1 MAESLDV
8 RSIFERHHL
17 GVFRYLRRIVGSA
30 ADAEDLTQE
39 TFLRVMRGLSRY
51 RPEGRE
57 AAWVF
62 EIARNLA
69 LNRRRD
75 AARRPESD
83 STLPE
88 IADHA
93 PPPVELQQ
101 ALAALPDLDRDCF
114 LLRESGG
121 LGYAEIA
128 ATCGITEDAVR
139 SRIHRA
145 RTALRAAL
153 AGTR

>member
-17 GVFRYLRRIVGSA
+17 GVFRYLRRILGSS

-39 TFLRVMRGLSRY
+39 TFLRVMRGLPGY
-51 RPEGRE
+51 RPDGRE
-57 AAWVF
+57 AAWVY

-75 AARRPESD
+75 VARRPAIQSAI
-83 STLPE
+83 PE
-88 IADHA
+88 IPNTA
-93 PPPVELQQ
+93 PPQVELQQ
-101 ALAALPDLDRDCF
+101 ALSTLPDLDRDCF

-128 ATCGITEDAVR
+128 AACGITEDAVR

>member
-17 GVFRYLRRIVGSA
+17 GVFRYLRRILGSS

-39 TFLRVMRGLSRY
+39 TFLRVMRGLPGY
-51 RPEGRE
+51 RPDGRE

-75 AARRPESD
+75 VARRPEHGSGI
-83 STLPE
+83 PE
-88 IADHA
+88 LARHS
-93 PPPVELQQ
+93 PPALELEQ

-128 ATCGITEDAVR
+128 AACGITDDAVR